1 MTARRPQSRGM
12 CRACGFTGTK
22 VAMTRHHDTCSQ
34 RPLHRVKAR
43 DGYRLRVT
51 ANSRYWLDVEVPV
64 SATLDDLDGFL
75 RGIWLEC
82 CGHLSEFSIGP
93 QEDHDDFD
101 PFRPRRKR
109 KQPTLE
115 ELGLGAGDRFDYTYD
130 FGSSTNLKLTVQ
142 AREPVTTTARNT
154 VRLLARNL
162 PPELSC
168 QECGAPARWAHSWEY
183 DDLTGQPTMYCDRHG
198 EQTREE
204 QLPVV
209 NSPRMGVCAYEGGN
223 DDDWPPAEAPEPA
236 GKAPAQQKAPAQ
248 KNSAQKP
255 PVEEPGAPETTPK
268 KARASGTGTPAK
280 GRPDRDGSRVSVDP
294 DTGDALIRI
303 DSPRVAAFFDAAFKD
318 EAFDLDPLRALP
330 LDPNLVWIVT
340 SRELPGLLPPEEVLP
355 SVTLILNAVTG
366 QILATE
372 LIPDATPDDVLDV
385 VLDAMLDGAGGPARP
400 RLIITPDAALAPVL
414 ADILTDLDIQVNQ
427 QAMPEID
434 EMFAEMTAQIS
445 TGLMD
450 EQAAYAPR
458 AFLTDA
464 DDATVRAFQ
473 QAGARFMA
481 AAPWQTFPPN
491 RLLRASWTAPDGTP
505 AQLYALV
512 MGELGQ
518 EYGLALYPDWLSYVQ
533 HTINSFNSDLALL
546 VTGGLESL
554 TMSTEAEFD
563 PQDWARLRA
572 AGLGARTR
580 QAPSLTRFTATGTA
594 QPRTPLHAVIALLNA
609 VSERAERRR
618 TTVTSMKTEL
628 DGVQIQFP
636 AGPRDDLSPAEQ
648 EGSVRVV
655 VRSGGAF
662 VSSRPVILTGP
673 PDMLLS
679 RAFSAARKVLQEK
692 ERSLNKRFHLP
703 YYLESPDILIEDGGM
718 FGDLHGRMWESH
730 VSAPHLTLAHLVRL
744 GTLMDGLGTVQAT
757 RQPGVVDDL
766 TLELGSE
773 EDGLPMPPPPN
784 LRLR

>member
-1 MTARRPQSRGM
+1 M
-12 CRACGFTGTK
+12 CRACGFIGTK
-22 VAMTRHHDTCSQ
+22 VAMTRHHDTCPQ

-51 ANSRYWLDVEVPV
+51 AKSRYWLDVEVPV

-142 AREPVTTTARNT
+142 AREPVTTAARDT

-168 QECGAPARWAHSWEY
+168 QECAAPARWAHSWEY
-183 DDLTGQPTMYCDRHG
+183 DDLTGQPTMYCDQHG

-248 KNSAQKP
+248 KSSAQKSSGQKSSAQQTP
-255 PVEEPGAPETTPK
+255 APETPPK
-268 KARASGTGTPAK
+268 KARVSGSGTPAR
-280 GRPDRDGSRVSVDP
+280 GQSDRNGPLVSVDP

-303 DSPRVAAFFDAAFKD
+303 DSPRVAAFFGAAFKE
-318 EAFDLDPLRALP
+318 EAFDLDALRALP

-366 QILATE
+366 QILTTE
-372 LIPDATPDDVLDV
+372 LIPDSTPEDVLDV
-385 VLDAMLDGAGGPARP
+385 VLNTMLDGAGVPARP
-400 RLIITPDAALAPVL
+400 RLIITPDAALAPLL

-427 QAMPEID
+427 QATPEID

-533 HTINSFNSDLALL
+533 HTNNSFNSDLALL

-572 AGLGARTR
+572 AGLGARTKK
-580 QAPSLTRFTATGTA
+580 APSLTRFTATGTA
-594 QPRTPLHAVIALLNA
+594 QPRTPLHAVTALLNA

-648 EGSVRVV
+648 GGSVKVV
-655 VRSGGAF
+655 VRSSGAF

-679 RAFSAARKVLQEK
+679 RAFSAARKWLQEK
-692 ERSLNKRFHLP
+692 QRSLNKRFHLP

-730 VSAPHLTLAHLVRL
+730 VSAPTLTLAHLVRL
-744 GTLMDGLGTVQAT
+744 GTLKDGLGTVQAT
-757 RQPGVVDDL
+757 RQPEVVDDL

-773 EDGLPMPPPPN
+773 EDGLPLPPPPN
-784 LRLR
+784 LRLH

>member
-1 MTARRPQSRGM
+1 M

-22 VAMTRHHDTCSQ
+22 ATMTRHHDTCPQ

-43 DGYRLRVT
+43 DGYRLRIT
-51 ANSRYWLDVEVPV
+51 AANSRYWLDVEVSA

-115 ELGLGAGDRFDYTYD
+115 ALGLGAGDRFDYTYD
-130 FGSSTNLKLTVQ
+130 FGSSTELKLTVQ
-142 AREPVTTTARNT
+142 AREPVTTTARDT

-162 PPELSC
+162 PPELGC
-168 QECGAPARWAHSWEY
+168 HECGAPARWAHSWEY
-183 DDLTGQPTMYCDRHG
+183 DDLTGQPTLYCDRHG
-198 EQTREE
+198 EQTRDE

-223 DDDWPPAEAPEPA
+223 DDDWPPAEAPEQA
-236 GKAPAQQKAPAQ
+236 GKAPAAQKGSAQKSPAQ
-248 KNSAQKP
+248 KASAEKTS
-255 PVEEPGAPETTPK
+255 APKATPK
-268 KARASGTGTPAK
+268 KARASGTGTPTRT
-280 GRPDRDGSRVSVDP
+280 RPERNGPLVSVDP

-303 DSPRVAAFFDAAFKD
+303 DSPRVAAFFDAAFKE

-340 SRELPGLLPPEEVLP
+340 SRELPGLLPPDEGIP

-366 QILATE
+366 QILTTDI
-372 LIPDATPDDVLDV
+372 IPDASPEDVLDG
-385 VLDAMLDGAGGPARP
+385 VLDAMLDGTSAGVPARP

-434 EMFAEMTAQIS
+434 EMFAEMTAQVS

-450 EQAAYAPR
+450 QQAAYAPH

-481 AAPWQTFPPN
+481 ATPWQTFPPD

-518 EYGLALYPDWLSYVQ
+518 EYGLALYPDWPSYVQ
-533 HTINSFNSDLALL
+533 HMNNSFNTALALL

-563 PQDWARLRA
+563 PKDWARLRA
-572 AGLGARTR
+572 AGLGARTKK
-580 QAPSLTRFTATGTA
+580 APSLTRFTAGGTA
-594 QPRTPLHAVIALLNA
+594 PARTPLHAVTALLNA

-618 TTVTSMKTEL
+618 TTVTSLKTEL

-648 EGSVRVV
+648 GGSVKVV
-655 VRSGGAF
+655 VRSSGAY

-679 RAFSAARKVLQEK
+679 RAFSAARKMLREQ
-692 ERSLNKRFHLP
+692 ERSLNERFHLP
-703 YYLESPDILIEDGGM
+703 YRLESPDILIEDGGL
-718 FGDLHGRMWESH
+718 FGDLHARMWDSH
-730 VSAPHLTLAHLVRL
+730 VGAPNLTLAHLVRL
-744 GTLMDGLGTVQAT
+744 GTLMDGLGKVQAT
-757 RQPGVVDDL
+757 RQPGTVDDL
-766 TLELGSE
+766 TLELGTG
-773 EDGLPMPPPPN
+773 EDGGLTPPN

>member
-1 MTARRPQSRGM
+1 M
-12 CRACGFTGTK
+12 CRACGFIGTK
-22 VAMTRHHDTCSQ
+22 VAMTRHHDTCPQ

-51 ANSRYWLDVEVPV
+51 AKSRYWLDVEVPV

-142 AREPVTTTARNT
+142 AREPVTTAARDT

-168 QECGAPARWAHSWEY
+168 QECAAPARWAHSWEY
-183 DDLTGQPTMYCDRHG
+183 DDLTGQPTMYCDQHG

-248 KNSAQKP
+248 KNSAQKSSAQKSSGQQTP
-255 PVEEPGAPETTPK
+255 APETPPK
-268 KARASGTGTPAK
+268 KARVSGSGTPAR
-280 GRPDRDGSRVSVDP
+280 GQSDRNGPLVSVDP

-303 DSPRVAAFFDAAFKD
+303 DSPRVAAFFGAAFKE
-318 EAFDLDPLRALP
+318 EAFDLDALRALP

-340 SRELPGLLPPEEVLP
+340 SRELPGLLPPEEGLP

-366 QILATE
+366 QILTTE

-385 VLDAMLDGAGGPARP
+385 VLDAMLDGTSAGVPVRP
-400 RLIITPDAALAPVL
+400 RRILTPDAALAPVL
-414 ADILTDLDIQVNQ
+414 ADILTDLDVQVDLH
-427 QAMPEID
+427 AMPEID
-434 EMFAEMTAQIS
+434 GMFAEMTAQIS

-450 EQAAYAPR
+450 QQAAYAPR
-458 AFLTDA
+458 AFLADA

-481 AAPWQTFPPN
+481 AAPWQTFPPD

-518 EYGLALYPDWLSYVQ
+518 EYGLALYPDWLSFVQ
-533 HTINSFNSDLALL
+533 HTNNSFNSDLALL

-572 AGLGARTR
+572 AGLGARTKK
-580 QAPSLTRFTATGTA
+580 APSLTRFTASGTA
-594 QPRTPLHAVIALLNA
+594 PARTPLHAVTALLNA

-618 TTVTSMKTEL
+618 TTVTSLKTEL

-636 AGPRDDLSPAEQ
+636 AGPRDDLSPAER
-648 EGSVRVV
+648 EGSVRIVAHS
-655 VRSGGAF
+655 SGAY

-679 RAFSAARKVLQEK
+679 RAFGATRKWLHEK
-692 ERSLNKRFHLP
+692 ERSLNERFHLP
-703 YYLESPDILIEDGGM
+703 YRLESPDILIENGNM
-718 FGDLHGRMWESH
+718 FGDLHARMWDSH
-730 VSAPHLTLAHLVRL
+730 VGAPNLTLAHLVRL
-744 GTLMDGLGTVQAT
+744 GTLMDELATVQAT
-757 RQPGVVDDL
+757 RQPGTVDDL
-766 TLELGSE
+766 TLELGDEMDS
-773 EDGLPMPPPPN
+773 DPTPPN
-784 LRLR
+784 LRLH

>member
-22 VAMTRHHDTCSQ
+22 AAMTRHQDTCPQ
-34 RPLHRVKAR
+34 RPLPRVKAR
-43 DGYRLRVT
+43 DGYRLRIT
-51 ANSRYWLDVEVPV
+51 ANSRYWLDVEVPA

-142 AREPVTTTARNT
+142 AREPVTTTARDT

-162 PPELSC
+162 PPELGC

-183 DDLTGQPTMYCDRHG
+183 DDLTGQPTLYCDRHG
-198 EQTREE
+198 EQTRDE
-204 QLPVV
+204 QLPIV

-223 DDDWPPAEAPEPA
+223 DDDWPPAEAPEQA
-236 GKAPAQQKAPAQ
+236 GKAPAAQKGPAQ
-248 KNSAQKP
+248 KSPAQKASAEKP
-255 PVEEPGAPETTPK
+255 SAPKTTPK
-268 KARASGTGTPAK
+268 KARASETGTPTK
-280 GRPDRDGSRVSVDP
+280 GRPDRDGPPVTVEP
-294 DTGDALIRI
+294 DTGDAIIRI
-303 DSPRVAAFFDAAFKD
+303 DSPLAAAFFDAD
-318 EAFDLDPLRALP
+318 DGDFDLDALRALP
-330 LDPNLVWIVT
+330 LDLNLVWIVT
-340 SRELPGLLPPEEVLP
+340 SRELPGLLPPDEGIP

-366 QILATE
+366 QILTTE

-385 VLDAMLDGAGGPARP
+385 VLDAMLDGTSAGVPVRP
-400 RLIITPDAALAPVL
+400 RRILTPDAALAPVL
-414 ADILTDLDIQVNQ
+414 ADILTDLDVQVDLH
-427 QAMPEID
+427 AMPEID
-434 EMFAEMTAQIS
+434 GMFGEMTAQIS

-450 EQAAYAPR
+450 QQAAYAPR

-473 QAGARFMA
+473 QAGTRFMA
-481 AAPWQTFPPN
+481 AAPWQTFPPD

-518 EYGLALYPDWLSYVQ
+518 EYGLALYPDWPAYVQ
-533 HTINSFNSDLALL
+533 HTNNSFNTDLALL

-554 TMSTEAEFD
+554 TMSTEVEFD

-572 AGLGARTR
+572 AGLGARTKK
-580 QAPSLTRFTATGTA
+580 ALSLTRFTVIGTA
-594 QPRTPLHAVIALLNA
+594 PARTPLHAVTALLNA

-618 TTVTSMKTEL
+618 TTVTSLKTEL

-636 AGPRDDLSPAEQ
+636 AGPRDDLSPAER
-648 EGSVRVV
+648 EGSVRIVAHS
-655 VRSGGAF
+655 SGAY

-679 RAFSAARKVLQEK
+679 RAFGAARKWLHEK
-692 ERSLNKRFHLP
+692 ERSLNERFHLP
-703 YYLESPDILIEDGGM
+703 YRLESPDILIENGNI
-718 FGDLHGRMWESH
+718 FGDLHARMWDSH
-730 VSAPHLTLAHLVRL
+730 VGAPNLTLAHLVRL
-744 GTLMDGLGTVQAT
+744 GTLMDEVATVKAT
-757 RQPGVVDDL
+757 RQPGTVDDL
-766 TLELGSE
+766 TLELGDEMDS
-773 EDGLPMPPPPN
+773 DPTPPN
-784 LRLR
+784 LRLH

>member
-1 MTARRPQSRGM
+1 M

-22 VAMTRHHDTCSQ
+22 AAMTRHQDTCPQ
-34 RPLHRVKAR
+34 RPLPRVKAR
-43 DGYRLRVT
+43 DGYRLRIT
-51 ANSRYWLDVEVPV
+51 ANSRYWLDVEVPA

-142 AREPVTTTARNT
+142 AREPVTTTARDT

-162 PPELSC
+162 PPELGC

-183 DDLTGQPTMYCDRHG
+183 DDLTGQPTLYCDRHG
-198 EQTREE
+198 EQTRDE
-204 QLPVV
+204 QLPIV

-223 DDDWPPAEAPEPA
+223 DDDWPPAEAPEQA
-236 GKAPAQQKAPAQ
+236 GKAPAAQKGPAQ
-248 KNSAQKP
+248 KSPAQKSP
-255 PVEEPGAPETTPK
+255 AQKASAEKPSAPKTTTK
-268 KARASGTGTPAK
+268 KARASETGTPTR
-280 GRPDRDGSRVSVDP
+280 GRPDRDGPPVTVEP
-294 DTGDALIRI
+294 DTGDAIIRI
-303 DSPRVAAFFDAAFKD
+303 DSPLAAAFFDAD
-318 EAFDLDPLRALP
+318 DGDFDLDALRALP

-340 SRELPGLLPPEEVLP
+340 SRELPGLLPPDEGIP

-366 QILATE
+366 QILTTE

-385 VLDAMLDGAGGPARP
+385 VLDAMLDGTSAGVPARP
-400 RLIITPDAALAPVL
+400 RRILTPDAALAPVL
-414 ADILTDLDIQVNQ
+414 ADILTDLDVQVDLH
-427 QAMPEID
+427 AMPEID
-434 EMFAEMTAQIS
+434 GMFGEMTAQIS

-450 EQAAYAPR
+450 QQAAYAPR
-458 AFLTDA
+458 SFLTDA

-481 AAPWQTFPPN
+481 AAPWQTFPPD

-518 EYGLALYPDWLSYVQ
+518 EYGLALYPDWPAYVQ
-533 HTINSFNSDLALL
+533 HTNNSFNTDLALL

-572 AGLGARTR
+572 AGLGARTKK
-580 QAPSLTRFTATGTA
+580 APSLTRFTASGTA
-594 QPRTPLHAVIALLNA
+594 PARTPLHAVTALLNA

-618 TTVTSMKTEL
+618 TTVTSLKTEL

-636 AGPRDDLSPAEQ
+636 AGPRDDLSPAER
-648 EGSVRVV
+648 EGSVRIVAHS
-655 VRSGGAF
+655 SGAY

-679 RAFSAARKVLQEK
+679 RAFGAARKWLHEK
-692 ERSLNKRFHLP
+692 ERSLNERFHLP
-703 YYLESPDILIEDGGM
+703 YRLESPDILIENGNM
-718 FGDLHGRMWESH
+718 FGDLHARMWDSH
-730 VSAPHLTLAHLVRL
+730 VGAPNLTLAHLVRL
-744 GTLMDGLGTVQAT
+744 GTLMDELATVKAT
-757 RQPGVVDDL
+757 RQPGTVDDL
-766 TLELGSE
+766 TLELGDEMDS
-773 EDGLPMPPPPN
+773 DPTPPN
-784 LRLR
+784 LRLH